1 MGAYLV
7 RRGLRTAIVLV
18 VASIA
23 VFYGLRVAPGD
34 PTAGVLSPTVAK
46 EVREAYRERLGL
58 NQPIWVQYGVYL
70 KNLARGDLGTSI
82 DHRQVDRGSPRLLR
96 PQ

>member
-1 MGAYLV
+1 M
-7 RRGLRTAIVLV
+7 
-18 VASIA
+18 
-23 VFYGLRVAPGD
+23 APGD

-70 KNLARGDLGTSI
+70 KNLPVGTSVRRSLPASRSRI
-82 DHRQVDRGSPRLLR
+82 CSATTDAIVSCSDWPPRS
-96 PQ
+96 

>member
-1 MGAYLV
+1 VGAYLV
-7 RRGLRTAIVLV
+7 RRSLRTAIVLV

-34 PTAGVLSPTVAK
+34 PTAGVLSPTVAE

-58 NQPIWVQYGVYL
+58 NEPVWVQYGVYL
-70 KNLARGDLGTSI
+70 
-82 DHRQVDRGSPRLLR
+82 
-96 PQ
+96 